1 MKTKKDSGF
10 TVIEF
15 CIVLIAFLIVLA
27 ATIPVMDHRLEAKDK
42 AKILSNIKLL
52 EVHSIAYF
60 KKHET
65 NSIGFYDLVGP
76 GKPIYKLVYAHN
88 EVYPEV
94 IHRHEAITVQTERF
108 GKLTTD

>member
-1 MKTKKDSGF
+1 MKNKKNSGF

-27 ATIPVMDHRLEAKDK
+27 ATIPIMNHRLEARDRS
-42 AKILSNIKLL
+42 KILRNIRLL

-65 NSIGFYDLVGP
+65 SSIGFYDLVGP

-94 IHRHEAITVQTERF
+94 IYKNEAITVQTERF
-108 GKLTTD
+108 GKLTLD

>member
-1 MKTKKDSGF
+1 MKTKKNLGF

-27 ATIPVMDHRLEAKDK
+27 ATIPIMNHRLEAQDRS
-42 AKILSNIKLL
+42 KILRNIRLL
-52 EVHSIAYF
+52 EVHSKVHF

-65 NSIGFYDLVGP
+65 SAIGFYELVGP
-76 GKPIYKLVYAHN
+76 GKPIHKMIYADN

-94 IHRHEAITVQTERF
+94 IYKNEAITVQTERF
-108 GKLTTD
+108 GKLTLD